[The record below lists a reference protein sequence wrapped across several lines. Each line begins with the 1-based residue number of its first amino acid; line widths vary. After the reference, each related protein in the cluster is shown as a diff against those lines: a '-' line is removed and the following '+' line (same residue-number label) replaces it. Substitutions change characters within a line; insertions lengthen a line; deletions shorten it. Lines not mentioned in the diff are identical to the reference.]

1 MGKTTGIAWCHHTFN
16 PWWGCV
22 EVSPGC
28 DRCYAREWAK
38 RTGHAVW
45 GTDAPRRSFGDK
57 HWREPLKWYRAAL
70 QAGERRRVFCA
81 SMADVLER
89 CPGLAGA
96 RLDEERKRLWDLIRE
111 TKGLG
116 PLSSTVDMGLDWLLL
131 TKRARDWDLV
141 PPDVLALPSV
151 WPGVTVES
159 PAYLWRAEA
168 LLKVNCAGPRWI
180 SYEPALEWVD
190 FEKMVAPCGP
200 TCPGCD
206 DPSIEWVVIGGESQQ
221 AAKAGCSRPVA
232 PFDLEWP
239 RRLIRLGRETG
250 TAIFVKQL
258 GSFPIW
264 DGCGLVAHNPP
275 GPTETVVVDGR
286 EMLCLRLRD
295 RKGGSPEEWPED
307 LRDARAF
314 PRGPA

>member
-1 MGKTTGIAWCHHTFN
+1 MYEEETAVCDRYAGSFFTRAAASASDRLRPSISRRYASASSSPAFRLGAIHADRVMGEKTKIAWADHTFS

-89 CPGLAGA
+89 RSGLVGA

-180 SYEPALEWVD
+180 SYEPARRRQDAAVRSRRSTWN
-190 FEKMVAPCGP
+190 GH
-200 TCPGCD
+200 
-206 DPSIEWVVIGGESQQ
+206 GG
-221 AAKAGCSRPVA
+221 
-232 PFDLEWP
+232 
-239 RRLIRLGRETG
+239 
-250 TAIFVKQL
+250 
-258 GSFPIW
+258 
-264 DGCGLVAHNPP
+264 
-275 GPTETVVVDGR
+275 
-286 EMLCLRLRD
+286 
-295 RKGGSPEEWPED
+295 
-307 LRDARAF
+307 
-314 PRGPA
+314 